1 MKKQSYST
9 FEKTLKNKEILKK
22 YGIDRIGVFGSF
34 ARGEKYNDI
43 DLFIEDDR
51 VQPENL
57 IELKNELEREFGTK
71 VDIMTKKYA
80 NPIVLHRARKD
91 MRYVGESKE

>member
-1 MKKQSYST
+1 MMKKHSYIT
-9 FEKTLKNKEILKK
+9 FESTLKNKQILKK
-22 YGIDRIGVFGSF
+22 YGIERIGVFGSF

-57 IELKNELEREFGTK
+57 IALKNELEREFGTK
-71 VDIMTKKYA
+71 VDIMTKKFA
-80 NPIVLHRARKD
+80 NPIVVHRARKD
-91 MRYVGESKE
+91 MRYIGEE